1 MLGVE
6 ALAQRL
12 GKLNVLAKKTK
23 KNKTGSVPNASM
35 ANYEQFQGIQHI
47 HTGRLSYT

>member
-6 ALAQRL
+6 ALTQRL
-12 GKLNVLAKKTK
+12 GKLNVLAKKK
-23 KNKTGSVPNASM
+23 KKKAGSVPNASM